1 MPRRLLSVAALLLA
15 ARCAPV
21 PSTTDAFG
29 YRRPPPGREAGT
41 SFAAL
46 DRALVRALER
56 GQPAS
61 LDAPPPPLALTTS
74 DGAGL
79 ALTALHVEAVV
90 VGPLAL
96 TQLHLTFHN
105 PEPRVREGRFTIALP
120 PGAAV
125 SRFAMKNEAW
135 LEAEVV
141 PRQEARRVYETYLH
155 RQTDP
160 ALLEQD
166 AGNGFSARVFPI
178 AASGDK
184 ELIIAYGHALT
195 DAASRRVALAGLP
208 AVDDLTWDITAAG
221 HTDHG
226 HAARTA
232 PADLVL
238 PATDAGPVAIA
249 AGGAFV
255 ARVPLPAATARDPLD
270 AVTLLIDTSAS
281 RAALIGRQAA
291 LVRTLLAELAAS
303 APAAAVRIIA
313 FDQTAEL
320 LLDGRADALVDAV
333 GPALIARGGLGASDL
348 GAALAAAADA
358 DRVIMIGDGIATAG
372 PRAAA
377 QLVAAVRAS
386 AIGRLDALT
395 VGDQRD
401 LGLLTALAA
410 AGARPGTVG
419 DGEAADAR
427 VGLDR
432 AVVGDLPV
440 AIDGVDQVWPP
451 RVASGAPGA
460 TVVIAGRRTGAD
472 DAPLRIAIGAAPPIE
487 VMPNA
492 APAPLVDR
500 AVARIEIA
508 ALEQRAA
515 AASRSEAERAAD
527 RATIERLGLA
537 HRLVTAATSLLVLE
551 TDEDYAR
558 FCLRR
563 DALADIVTVAHGDVA
578 VLDRSPGHAPA
589 APCAAAA
596 APPTPTPD
604 AAPATSAGA
613 TGADATDV
621 VDGITT
627 PVGEVIVI
635 VGHAPSIDVG
645 STHTGVTITEEY
657 TRNIPTGRTFGA
669 VLGTAG
675 GDGPELDALGNL
687 LQPRDAHPIPT
698 VFPTP
703 APPPPPPPPPP
714 YDGRLL
720 TVMTDVAAGRN
731 QPALANALAWYV
743 AEPGELAAI
752 VALGEALEARGAVG
766 LAARAYGSLLDRFG
780 GRAELARYA
789 GERLDRLGPA
799 GRALA
804 IDAYRQAVADRPDQ
818 LGGHRLLAVALARAG
833 DTAGAIDTLVAAV
846 PRATVASIAAIL
858 RADLGDVAA
867 VAIARDPDQRA
878 ALTARLARVGARVA
892 AAPSVRVVL
901 QWETDTNDVDLHVH
915 DHRGGHAYYQ
925 DRALPS
931 GGALLDDITS
941 GYGPEQ
947 FAIPGRGDAGP
958 YRIAVHYYARGP
970 MGLGLGTVQV
980 LRHDG
985 AGHLTVD
992 DRPFVL
998 SRDDAMLDV
1007 GEF

>member
-1 MPRRLLSVAALLLA
+1 MS
-15 ARCAPV
+15 RC
-21 PSTTDAFG
+21 
-29 YRRPPPGREAGT
+29 
-41 SFAAL
+41 
-46 DRALVRALER
+46 
-56 GQPAS
+56 
-61 LDAPPPPLALTTS
+61 
-74 DGAGL
+74 
-79 ALTALHVEAVV
+79 H
-90 VGPLAL
+90 
-96 TQLHLTFHN
+96 
-105 PEPRVREGRFTIALP
+105 
-120 PGAAV
+120 
-125 SRFAMKNEAW
+125 
-135 LEAEVV
+135 
-141 PRQEARRVYETYLH
+141 
-155 RQTDP
+155 
-160 ALLEQD
+160 
-166 AGNGFSARVFPI
+166 
-178 AASGDK
+178 
-184 ELIIAYGHALT
+184 
-195 DAASRRVALAGLP
+195 
-208 AVDDLTWDITAAG
+208 
-221 HTDHG
+221 
-226 HAARTA
+226 
-232 PADLVL
+232 
-238 PATDAGPVAIA
+238 
-249 AGGAFV
+249 
-255 ARVPLPAATARDPLD
+255 
-270 AVTLLIDTSAS
+270 
-281 RAALIGRQAA
+281 
-291 LVRTLLAELAAS
+291 
-303 APAAAVRIIA
+303 
-313 FDQTAEL
+313 
-320 LLDGRADALVDAV
+320 
-333 GPALIARGGLGASDL
+333 
-348 GAALAAAADA
+348 
-358 DRVIMIGDGIATAG
+358 
-372 PRAAA
+372 
-377 QLVAAVRAS
+377 
-386 AIGRLDALT
+386 
-395 VGDQRD
+395 
-401 LGLLTALAA
+401 
-410 AGARPGTVG
+410 
-419 DGEAADAR
+419 
-427 VGLDR
+427 
-432 AVVGDLPV
+432 
-440 AIDGVDQVWPP
+440 
-451 RVASGAPGA
+451 
-460 TVVIAGRRTGAD
+460 
-472 DAPLRIAIGAAPPIE
+472 
-487 VMPNA
+487 
-492 APAPLVDR
+492 
-500 AVARIEIA
+500 
-508 ALEQRAA
+508 
-515 AASRSEAERAAD
+515 
-527 RATIERLGLA
+527 
-537 HRLVTAATSLLVLE
+537 
-551 TDEDYAR
+551 
-558 FCLRR
+558 
-563 DALADIVTVAHGDVA
+563 
-578 VLDRSPGHAPA
+578 RSPGHAGR
-589 APCAAAA
+589 AP
-596 APPTPTPD
+596 APPLPPSDPTPD
-604 AAPATSAGA
+604 AAAIRRA
-613 TGADATDV
+613 TGADTTDV
-621 VDGITT
+621 VEDHRAGRQDR
-627 PVGEVIVI
+627 I

-657 TRNIPTGRTFGA
+657 TRNIPTGRTVGA

-804 IDAYRQAVADRPDQ
+804 IDAYPQAVADRPDKH
-818 LGGHRLLAVALARAG
+818 GGHRLLAVALTRAG
-833 DTAGAIDTLVAAV
+833 TPPRDALVAAV

-941 GYGPEQ
+941 GYGPEP